1 MRERNDRD
9 DPSGAAH
16 GNLVKL
22 TAVEIEVKDDH
33 VATPTAPTCR
43 ARLVAFRHED
53 EV

>member
-1 MRERNDRD
+1 MRERNERD

-22 TAVEIEVKDDH
+22 TAVEIEVKDDP
-33 VATPTAPTCR
+33 VATPTVPVCR
-43 ARLVAFRHED
+43 ARLVAVRFED